1 MSGAESQQDSRRLAR
16 DCVAALIADR
26 PGWEGDCDSLAERA
40 LGDAAAARALFGEVI
55 EVLADR
61 FEPRLVEAYRQ
72 VFSRIITLCLDA
84 AGYERLGGALARL
97 GFPDAA
103 VLGERAGRIAAAR
116 PELRRIRRV
125 ALLSRVTLGADVAV
139 TSVLLAHAKRR
150 FPDAEIL
157 LLGGAKAGELFAA
170 DARVRLELIDYP
182 RRGALQERLDAWRE
196 MSERLAQIGGEELL
210 VIDPDTRW
218 SQAGMLP
225 LTANDRGYLFFESRS
240 YRPDSTASLAELTSA
255 WALEALGGEAAA
267 APYVAVR
274 PRAERTSGRSA
285 TVNLG
290 VGENESKR
298 VGGGFEAQAV
308 MALLRRGWRVTLDR
322 GFGQDEAV
330 RAEAIAAAAER
341 EGLRAGLEL
350 WQGSAGELAARIA
363 ASDLY
368 VGYDSA
374 GGHIASALGV
384 RGIDV
389 FAGAACQRMLQ
400 RWSPPGA
407 EVLAV
412 EPGEA
417 PERVLARLE
426 GLLG

>member
-1 MSGAESQQDSRRLAR
+1 
-16 DCVAALIADR
+16 
-26 PGWEGDCDSLAERA
+26 
-40 LGDAAAARALFGEVI
+40 
-55 EVLADR
+55 
-61 FEPRLVEAYRQ
+61 
-72 VFSRIITLCLDA
+72 
-84 AGYERLGGALARL
+84 
-97 GFPDAA
+97 
-103 VLGERAGRIAAAR
+103 
-116 PELRRIRRV
+116 
-125 ALLSRVTLGADVAV
+125 
-139 TSVLLAHAKRR
+139 
-150 FPDAEIL
+150 
-157 LLGGAKAGELFAA
+157 
-170 DARVRLELIDYP
+170 
-182 RRGALQERLDAWRE
+182 
-196 MSERLAQIGGEELL
+196 
-210 VIDPDTRW
+210 
-218 SQAGMLP
+218 
-225 LTANDRGYLFFESRS
+225 
-240 YRPDSTASLAELTSA
+240 
-255 WALEALGGEAAA
+255 
-267 APYVAVR
+267 
-274 PRAERTSGRSA
+274 
-285 TVNLG
+285 
-290 VGENESKR
+290 